1 MIATDRLFRD
11 LVGGHAAVVAERLPF
26 GHGDL
31 DGDEMM
37 GARHRFVSVLMS
49 SMRSSIPV
57 IVRRTSMQ
65 VWRGSCVISRSEG
78 NARRIV

>member
-31 DGDEMM
+31 DGDEVMD
-37 GARHRFVSVLMS
+37 GAHVTPYGRESC
-49 SMRSSIPV
+49 
-57 IVRRTSMQ
+57 VRRA
-65 VWRGSCVISRSEG
+65 RGEPSG
-78 NARRIV
+78 G